1 MLFGLAGHHGKEHIF
16 RALMEGIA
24 LEQRLSFEGMETG
37 LERPIDVLLVTGG
50 GSRSAL
56 WRQILADATRKP
68 VVACRELETT
78 ALGAGIHAAVA
89 AGWYGSLP
97 EAAAAMTGEGAR
109 HDPDERTA
117 VVYDRLFEVY
127 RELYPR
133 TAAGT
138 GSASTSGRM
147 RRCRRRRPRR
157 PWRSRL
163 PAGPAAGAGRAAPR
177 PSARR
182 AS

>member
-24 LEQRLSFEGMETG
+24 LEQRLSFEGMEAQ

-97 EAAAAMTGEGAR
+97 EAAEAMTGEGAR
-109 HDPDERTA
+109 HEPDAGTA
-117 VVYDRLFEVY
+117 ARYDRAVRRLS
-127 RELYPR
+127 RALSAHR
-133 TAAGT
+133 AAAPGAAARARGLAR
-138 GSASTSGRM
+138 GSPPKKRLQGMASGR
-147 RRCRRRRPRR
+147 
-157 PWRSRL
+157 S
-163 PAGPAAGAGRAAPR
+163 
-177 PSARR
+177 SATT
-182 AS
+182 S

>member
-1 MLFGLAGHHGKEHIF
+1 
-16 RALMEGIA
+16 MEGIA
-24 LEQRLSFEGMETG
+24 LEQRLSFEGMEAQ
-37 LERPIDVLLVTGG
+37 LERPIEVLLVTGG

-97 EAAAAMTGEGAR
+97 DAAEAMTGEGAR
-109 HDPDERTA
+109 HEPDEGTA
-117 VVYDRLFEVY
+117 ARYDRLFGVY

-133 TAAGT
+133 TA
-138 GSASTSGRM
+138 
-147 RRCRRRRPRR
+147 P
-157 PWRSRL
+157 L
-163 PAGPAAGAGRAAPR
+163 HRALQ
-177 PSARR
+177 R
-182 AS
+182 ALED